1 MRKGLLTAVFDRW
14 LGEATRGARFGED
27 NRHTLAG
34 WPTGL
39 ALAPRQAADPDLWER
54 NLRQATAPAGGDE
67 PETAKSTG
75 RPANGVAS
83 RHPVRPCCGL
93 STAAA
98 AMADRGCEAYGVAK
112 RPNKELFVKATSS
125 SVGPLST

>member
-14 LGEATRGARFGED
+14 LGEATRGARFAED

-67 PETAKSTG
+67 PETAKKHRKTG
-75 RPANGVAS
+75 EWRCQSPPRTAMLRVIDGGCGNGGPRLRS
-83 RHPVRPCCGL
+83 LRRRK
-93 STAAA
+93 TAQ
-98 AMADRGCEAYGVAK
+98 
-112 RPNKELFVKATSS
+112 
-125 SVGPLST
+125 